1 MKKLQIILIG
11 LIMLAGCVKKVDHLP
26 GSAIKLGS
34 RTNNTPAADTLSYLA
49 LGDSYTTGAYVTTPE
64 SYPYQLISTLNAQS
78 FQLVNPIEIAKPGWT
93 TDDLISAI
101 SASGINNTKFHFVT
115 LLIGVNDEARGLS
128 QSNYKLKFMQLL
140 NTAINFA
147 NGNPSHVFVLSIP
160 DWGVMPF
167 ANGQDS
173 TIGPQIDSFNDINEA
188 VSQQAGVNYLYVT
201 AISRMAA
208 TDPSLIAPDGLHP
221 SGKMYT
227 LWVNLLEPMVAEQL
241 KK

>member
-11 LIMLAGCVKKVDHLP
+11 LIILTGCVKKADTLP
-26 GSAIKLGS
+26 GSAMDPGA
-34 RTNNTPAADTLSYLA
+34 RTNNIPSVDTLAYLA

-64 SYPYQLISTLNAQS
+64 SYPYQLIRSLNAQS
-78 FQLVNPIEIAKPGWT
+78 FQLANPIEIAKPGWT

-101 SASGINNTKFHFVT
+101 SANGIGNAKFHFVT

-128 QSNYKLKFMQLL
+128 QSNYKIKFTQLL

-147 NGNPSHVFVLSIP
+147 NGNASHVFVLSIP

-167 ANGQDS
+167 ANGQEN
-173 TIGPQIDSFNDINEA
+173 TIGPQIDSFNKINEA
-188 VSQQAGVNYLYVT
+188 ASRQAGVNYLDVT

-208 TDPSLIAPDGLHP
+208 IDPTLIASDGLHP
-221 SGKMYT
+221 SGKMYRM
-227 LWVNLLEPMVAEQL
+227 WVNLLEPMVSAQL